1 MRMTNT
7 IVERY
12 FTSGWSF
19 KEDEYVLKSK
29 FQMMNIAL
37 ILSSAAVLYGVV
49 LNLIMHN
56 HSLAVAEFF
65 LFLLNMALVFL
76 LRKDK
81 KYLLLVAH
89 IETAFMSALI
99 LFLIYTINP
108 MELKHVWIFTY
119 PIVILYF
126 KNEKH
131 ALYWILF
138 LISMVLISPLQPF
151 IKYQYSMYQIV
162 TLTFVLSITSI
173 IVYFYHL
180 KMQEARGMIFSQSQ
194 MLKKKVEEL
203 VKKDKILTVQSRQA
217 VMGEMISMVAHQW
230 RQPLSSVTL
239 NISNFQVKRLLGK
252 DVDGKEIDKILENIN
267 DTVVYLSDTI
277 NDFQTYFHPKK
288 ETTCVNISD
297 VVDKALNF
305 TLPRINEH
313 EISIDF
319 KKSNLVEIHTY
330 MNELIQVL
338 LNILNNAIDQLVLNK
353 LTNPQI
359 IIALFEDEAN
369 IIIEIK
375 DNAGGIKKEYLD
387 FIFEPYFS
395 TKGKNGTGLGL
406 YMSQMIMQKQFST
419 DIEVSSHDGETI
431 FRVIVP
437 KKLS

>member
-1 MRMTNT
+1 MTKK

-19 KEDEYVLKSK
+19 QEDEYVLKSK

-65 LFLLNMALVFL
+65 LFLLNMVLVFL
-76 LRKDK
+76 LHKDK

-89 IETAFMSALI
+89 IETAFMSTLI
-99 LFLIYTINP
+99 LFLIYAIEP

-151 IKYQYSMYQIV
+151 IKSHYSMYQIV
-162 TLTFVLSITSI
+162 TLTFVLSITTI

-180 KMQEARGMIFSQSQ
+180 KMQEARAKIFSQSQ

-203 VKKDKILTVQSRQA
+203 TKKDKILTLQSRQA
-217 VMGEMISMVAHQW
+217 VMGEMISMIAHQW

-239 NISNFQVKRLLGK
+239 NISNFQVKRLLGQ
-252 DVDGKEIDKILENIN
+252 DVDVQEIDKMLENIN
-267 DTVVYLSDTI
+267 ETIVYLSDTI

-288 ETTCVNISD
+288 ETSCVNISE
-297 VVDKALNF
+297 VVVKALNF

-313 EISIDF
+313 KISVDFDERNLGEID
-319 KKSNLVEIHTY
+319 TY
-330 MNELIQVL
+330 INELIQVL
-338 LNILNNAIDQLVLNK
+338 LNILNNAIDQLVLK
-353 LTNPQI
+353 QVPYPEIVITL
-359 IIALFEDEAN
+359 LEDNAN
-369 IIIEIK
+369 VTIEIK
-375 DNAGGIKKEYLD
+375 DNAGGIKEEYFD
-387 FIFEPYFS
+387 SIFDPYFS

-406 YMSQMIMQKQFST
+406 YMSQMIMQKQFGT
-419 DIEVSSHDGETI
+419 HIEVSSHNGETV